1 MVFYY
6 LICGSLLPKKIDNL
20 FVYLLP
26 IWISPSVNY
35 LFIYFIQFLLVIFLL
50 LTTHPLLVI
59 GLKISS
65 PSLWFGF

>member
-1 MVFYY
+1 MIFYY
-6 LICGSLLPKKIDNL
+6 LICGSLIPKKIDNL

-59 GLKISS
+59 GLISS